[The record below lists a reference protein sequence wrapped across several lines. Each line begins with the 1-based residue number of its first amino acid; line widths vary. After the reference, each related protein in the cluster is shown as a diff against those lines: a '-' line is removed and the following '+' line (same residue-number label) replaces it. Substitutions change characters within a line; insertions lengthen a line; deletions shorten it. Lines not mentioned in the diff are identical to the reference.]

1 MKIIVL
7 RWLPWSGKST
17 WAKEQSIPSISKD
30 DIRELLHNGVFSKE
44 NEKEVVTYRDKFIE
58 EQLLRWD
65 NVIVDDTN
73 LNPVHI
79 KRMQELA
86 KIYHADIE
94 IKDFPTSIEEC
105 IKRDKLRDKSVGEKV
120 IRDMAKQW
128 NYPPRQPQF
137 EPIATFSDEKI
148 DAIVFDI
155 DGTLAKNTG
164 RSPYDMTRVSE
175 DEVYEDIARLIP
187 LFYREWFDILFVS
200 GRDESCRDATI
211 CWLYDNTPNEDYIE
225 LFMRKEW
232 DSRSDAIIK
241 YEIAQ
246 ELNKKYNIRY
256 VFDDR
261 NRVVK
266 AWREAGF
273 RCLQVAPW
281 DF

>member
-30 DIRELLHNGVFSKE
+30 DIRELLHQGVFSKE
-44 NEKEVVTYRDKFIE
+44 NEKEVVSYRDKFIE
-58 EQLLRWD
+58 EQLLSWSD
-65 NVIVDDTN
+65 VIVDDTN

-94 IKDFPTSIEEC
+94 IKDFNTSIEEC

-120 IRDMAKQW
+120 IRDMATKW

-137 EPIATFSDEKI
+137 EPIATFSDDKI
-148 DAIVFDI
+148 DAVVFDI

-175 DEVYEDIARLIP
+175 DDVHSDIARLIP

-200 GRDESCRDATI
+200 WRDESCRDATI

-232 DSRSDAIIK
+232 DNRSDAIVK

-256 VFDDR
+256 IFDDR
-261 NRVVK
+261 NRVVSM
-266 AWREAGF
+266 WREAGF

>member
-17 WAKEQSIPSISKD
+17 WTKEQSIPSISKD
-30 DIRELLHNGVFSKE
+30 DIRELLHKGVFSKE
-44 NEKEVVTYRDKFIE
+44 NEKEVIEYRDKFIE
-58 EQLLRWD
+58 EQLLSWSD
-65 NVIVDDTN
+65 VIVDDTN
-73 LNPVHI
+73 LNPIHI

-86 KIYHADIE
+86 KIHHADVE

-120 IRDMAKQW
+120 IRDMATKW
-128 NYPPRQPQF
+128 SYPPNKPQF
-137 EPIATFSDEKI
+137 EPIATFSDDKI
-148 DAIVFDI
+148 DAVIFDI
-155 DGTLAKNTG
+155 DGTLAKHTG

-175 DEVYEDIARLIP
+175 DEVHEDIARLIP

-200 GRDESCRDATI
+200 GRDESCRYTTI
-211 CWLYDNTPNEDYIE
+211 RWLSDNIIHGYDIE

-232 DSRSDAIIK
+232 DNRSDAIVK

-256 VFDDR
+256 VLDDR

-266 AWREAGF
+266 TWREAGF